1 MKTIGILGGTFD
13 PVHQGHISL
22 AQQAQKSLKLE
33 QIQFLPCS
41 IPVHRNQP
49 LASAEDRLHMLE
61 QAIAGRKNWQ
71 VNTVELDRD
80 GPSYMVDSLRLVRD
94 VQGHDSL
101 ILLLGV
107 DAFNAFYSWKS
118 PEEILTLSHL
128 VVCRRPGV
136 EVDKSIFASQ
146 QTNDPDLLHSRAG
159 GYILFLDINENH
171 CSSSGVRQALLR
183 KQSIADCLSP
193 TVAEYIKQH
202 QLYEVN
208 SE

>member
-49 LASAEDRLHMLE
+49 LASAEDRLVMLE
-61 QAIAGRKNWQ
+61 QAIAGCKNWQ

-80 GPSYMVDSLRLVRD
+80 GPSYMVDSLRLIRD
-94 VQGHDSL
+94 VHGRDSL

-118 PEEILTLSHL
+118 PEEILTLSHV

-146 QTNDPDLLHSRAG
+146 QTNNPDLLNTRTG
-159 GYILFLDINENH
+159 GHILFLDIDENH
-171 CSSSGVRQALLR
+171 CSSSSVRQALL
-183 KQSIADCLSP
+183 KNESVSDCLSP
-193 TVAEYIKQH
+193 TVARYIQQH